1 MNTNELIEFN
11 NKLIAKLQKSMM
23 SSANKHLGQ
32 RYIYFD
38 TYAEKH
44 KKPPYRVRVTVNGEF
59 VSNKSFKDLRPALI
73 YRDKVVD
80 EQIARLEQE
89 NVALRA
95 ELEKAK
101 LAAENPGYVRAIKG
115 LIERLSAK
123 DLTSKTNK
131 SGQKYIGY
139 DKHSDSGMYGVH
151 INLNGEVLVD
161 KRFSNVREA
170 KTHRDRAIKKVLAEL
185 NDRLAKFE

>member
-1 MNTNELIEFN
+1 MNTNELIELN
-11 NKLIAKLQKSMM
+11 EKLIAKLQKSMM
-23 SSANKHLGQ
+23 PSANKHLGQ

-89 NVALRA
+89 NAALRA

-131 SGQKYIGY
+131 SGQKYISY
-139 DKHSDSGMYGVH
+139 DRCSDSGMYAVH
-151 INLNGEVLVD
+151 INLKDEVLVG
-161 KRFSNVREA
+161 KRFPNVRKA

>member
-89 NVALRA
+89 NAALCA

-101 LAAENPGYVRAIKG
+101 LAAENPGHVRAIKD

-131 SGQKYIGY
+131 SGQKYISY
-139 DKHSDSGMYGVH
+139 DRCSDSGMYAVH
-151 INLNGEVLVD
+151 INLKDEVLVD
-161 KRFSNVREA
+161 KRFPNVREA

>member
-44 KKPPYRVRVTVNGEF
+44 KKPPYRVRVTVNAEF

>member
-73 YRDKVVD
+73 YRDQVVD

-89 NVALRA
+89 NAELRA

-131 SGQKYIGY
+131 SGQKYIAY
-139 DKHSDSGMYGVH
+139 DRCSDSGMYGVH

-161 KRFSNVREA
+161 KRFPNVREA
-170 KTHRDRAIKKVLAEL
+170 VTHRDRAIKKVLAEL

>member
-59 VSNKSFKDLRPALI
+59 VSNKRFKELRPALI

-89 NVALRA
+89 NAELRA

-131 SGQKYIGY
+131 SGQKYISY
-139 DKHSDSGMYGVH
+139 DRCSDSGMYAVH
-151 INLNGEVLVD
+151 INLKDEVLVD
-161 KRFSNVREA
+161 KHFPNVREA

>member
-89 NVALRA
+89 NAALRA

-131 SGQKYIGY
+131 SGQKYISY
-139 DKHSDSGMYGVH
+139 DRCSDSGMYAVH
-151 INLNGEVLVD
+151 INLKDEVLVD

>member
-89 NVALRA
+89 NAELHA

-131 SGQKYIGY
+131 SGQKYISY
-139 DKHSDSGMYGVH
+139 DRCSDSGMYAVH
-151 INLNGEVLVD
+151 INLRDEVLVN
-161 KRFSNVREA
+161 KRFPNVREA
-170 KTHRDRAIKKVLAEL
+170 KTYRDRAIKKVLAEL

>member
-32 RYIYFD
+32 RYVYFD
-38 TYAEKH
+38 SYAEKH

-73 YRDKVVD
+73 YRDQVVD

-89 NVALRA
+89 NAELRA

-101 LAAENPGYVRAIKG
+101 LAAKNPGYVRAIKG

-139 DKHSDSGMYGVH
+139 DKHSDSGMYGVRIH
-151 INLNGEVLVD
+151 LKDEILVD
-161 KRFSNVREA
+161 KRFPNVREA
-170 KTHRDRAIKKVLAEL
+170 VTHRDCAIKKVLAEL
-185 NDRLAKFE
+185 NDRLTKFE

>member
-1 MNTNELIEFN
+1 MNANELIELN

-23 SSANKHLGQ
+23 STANKHLGQ
-32 RYIYFD
+32 RYVYYD

-44 KKPPYRVRVTVNGEF
+44 KKPPYRVRVTVNGKF
-59 VSNKSFKDLRPALI
+59 VSNKRFKDLRPALI
-73 YRDKVVD
+73 YRGQVVE
-80 EQIARLEQE
+80 EQITRLEQE
-89 NVALRA
+89 NAELRA

-101 LAAENPGYVRAIKG
+101 LAAENPEYVRAIKG

-123 DLTSKTNK
+123 DLISKTNK

-151 INLNGEVLVD
+151 INLKGEVLVD
-161 KRFSNVREA
+161 KRFPNVREA
-170 KTHRDRAIKKVLAEL
+170 KTYRDRVIKKVLVEL
-185 NDRLAKFE
+185 NERLKKFE

>member
-1 MNTNELIEFN
+1 
-11 NKLIAKLQKSMM
+11 MM
-23 SSANKHLGQ
+23 STANKHLGQ
-32 RYIYFD
+32 RYVYFD
-38 TYAEKH
+38 SYAEKH

-73 YRDKVVD
+73 YRDQVVD

-89 NVALRA
+89 NAELRA

-101 LAAENPGYVRAIKG
+101 LAAENPKYVKAIKG

-151 INLNGEVLVD
+151 INLNGEVFVD
-161 KRFSNVREA
+161 KRFPNVREA
-170 KTHRDRAIKKVLAEL
+170 VTHRDRAIKKVLVEL
-185 NDRLAKFE
+185 NNRLAKFE

>member
-23 SSANKHLGQ
+23 STANKHLGQ
-32 RYIYFD
+32 RYVYFD
-38 TYAEKH
+38 SYAEKH
-44 KKPPYRVRVTVNGEF
+44 KKPPYRVRVTVNGKF

-73 YRDKVVD
+73 YRDQVVE
-80 EQIARLEQE
+80 EQIA
-89 NVALRA
+89 RA

-131 SGQKYIGY
+131 SGQKYISY
-139 DKHSDSGMYGVH
+139 DRCSDSGMYAVH
-151 INLNGEVLVD
+151 INLKDEVLVD
-161 KRFSNVREA
+161 KRFPNVREA
-170 KTHRDRAIKKVLAEL
+170 KTHRDHAIKKVLAEL

>member
-23 SSANKHLGQ
+23 STANKHLGQ
-32 RYIYFD
+32 RYVYYD

-89 NVALRA
+89 NAELRA

-115 LIERLSAK
+115 LIKRLSAK

-131 SGQKYIGY
+131 SGQKYISY
-139 DKHSDSGMYGVH
+139 DRCSDSGMYAVH
-151 INLNGEVLVD
+151 INLKDEVLVD

>member
-73 YRDKVVD
+73 YRDQVVD

-89 NVALRA
+89 NAELRA

-101 LAAENPGYVRAIKG
+101 LAAENPEYVKAIKG
-115 LIERLSAK
+115 LIKRLSAK
-123 DLTSKTNK
+123 DMTNK
-131 SGQKYIGY
+131 RNDSGQKYIHY
-139 DKHSDSGMYGVH
+139 DRCSNSGMYGVRIH
-151 INLNGEVLVD
+151 LKDEILVD
-161 KRFSNVREA
+161 KRFPNVREA
-170 KTHRDRAIKKVLAEL
+170 KTYRDRAIKKVLAEL

>member
-89 NVALRA
+89 NAELHA

-131 SGQKYIGY
+131 SGQKYISY
-139 DKHSDSGMYGVH
+139 DRCSDSGMHVVH
-151 INLNGEVLVD
+151 INLRDEVLVD
-161 KRFSNVREA
+161 KRFPNVHEA

-185 NDRLAKFE
+185 NDCLAKFE